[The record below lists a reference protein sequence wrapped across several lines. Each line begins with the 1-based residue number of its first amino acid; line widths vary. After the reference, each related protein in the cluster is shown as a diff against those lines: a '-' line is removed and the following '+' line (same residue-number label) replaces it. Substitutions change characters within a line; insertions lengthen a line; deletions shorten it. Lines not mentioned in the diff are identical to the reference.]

1 MGLLYLRCIL
11 REKKSIS
18 LELPDCIVYITLFG
32 SYPNWFLIK
41 KNKRHLLHMKR
52 GWELILC
59 HLEKKNLY
67 MLLTKAYAGVLSL
80 NQPMHCQYFLEVSRD
95 DFYSF
100 FSSSSEDE
108 HQFRE
113 VPTTLLS
120 SLNLHMAP
128 EFCSH
133 LAMLCLS
140 RSFSLVLWQTHCM
153 YVKYITLTQNS
164 STAYPPRGTSE
175 FNCQLTTTAKPGK
188 NAFTTFTVPVPEK
201 V

>member
-1 MGLLYLRCIL
+1 MPFR
-11 REKKSIS
+11 
-18 LELPDCIVYITLFG
+18 
-32 SYPNWFLIK
+32 
-41 KNKRHLLHMKR
+41 
-52 GWELILC
+52 
-59 HLEKKNLY
+59 KKNLY
-67 MLLTKAYAGVLSL
+67 MPLTKAYAGVLSL

-140 RSFSLVLWQTHCM
+140 RSFSLVLWQTHWM

-188 NAFTTFTVPVPEK
+188 NAFTTFTVTVPEK
-201 V
+201 M